1 MIGRSAIA
9 DTSHLTA
16 PLRVD
21 LIVACYASKIGHVSW
36 SFGCK
41 GCQMEQEIEA
51 IRQAPQFRVGG
62 SDEALALLWGRGDE
76 PEEIA
81 ARFKISLDVVEKAI
95 QLYGHNYP
103 KRPKR
108 RRRRI

>member
-1 MIGRSAIA
+1 
-9 DTSHLTA
+9 
-16 PLRVD
+16 
-21 LIVACYASKIGHVSW
+21 
-36 SFGCK
+36 
-41 GCQMEQEIEA
+41 MEEKNEA
-51 IRQAPQFRVGG
+51 IRQTPHFRVGG
-62 SDEALALLWGRGDE
+62 PDEALALLWGRGDE

-108 RRRRI
+108 RRRRL

>member
-1 MIGRSAIA
+1 
-9 DTSHLTA
+9 
-16 PLRVD
+16 
-21 LIVACYASKIGHVSW
+21 
-36 SFGCK
+36 
-41 GCQMEQEIEA
+41 MEEQNEA
-51 IRQAPQFRVGG
+51 IRQTPQFRVGG
-62 SDEALALLWGRGDE
+62 PDEALALLWGRGDE